1 MVRGSPAVAVI
12 GLPGLT
18 TVALAVPEPSVT
30 RAAKPMPTT
39 SVAKTSAT
47 ATTFRWVRRLAASSE
62 KLFMTRSPA
71 GEKKRAAGVV
81 WVRRLVLS
89 SSRVDWL
96 AQPIC
101 QILHQIVSAVLHEL
115 FQLCFVGRLL
125 PRGFYFPFRQFLATT
140 RAPAEA
146 RGLASDAE

>member
-30 RAAKPMPTT
+30 RAAKPMRTT

-62 KLFMTRSPA
+62 KLFMTRSP
-71 GEKKRAAGVV
+71 KTSQSLVAAS
-81 WVRRLVLS
+81 RRKV
-89 SSRVDWL
+89 
-96 AQPIC
+96 
-101 QILHQIVSAVLHEL
+101 
-115 FQLCFVGRLL
+115 QLL
-125 PRGFYFPFRQFLATT
+125 
-140 RAPAEA
+140 APAGDHPRTGCLPA
-146 RGLASDAE
+146 GLLFPIPPISHHHSPALPERDLRLRPSQTCRPIGG